1 MFQGCFKHVLKKLQ
15 GYFKSA
21 LKILERKF
29 QKGSKE
35 VSMLFQG
42 KVNNVSKV
50 FQSSLKVFQGSFVFY
65 FCMALIAATRAKGGL
80 VFPPMFL
87 FKKTRTATM

>member
-1 MFQGCFKHVLKKLQ
+1 MIFSVFRGCFKRVLKKLQ
-15 GYFKSA
+15 GYFKNAS
-21 LKILERKF
+21 KVLERKF
-29 QKGSKE
+29 PKCSKE
-35 VSMLFQG
+35 VSRLFQG

-80 VFPPMFL
+80 VLSQFG
-87 FKKTRTATM
+87 RQ